1 MKKPEIR
8 HHQGRGTILSWW
20 RAFGWRRKAA
30 THSDD
35 GGGAAIHNMARGRIE
50 EGAAEVGELEATA
63 GVAEPAAVEAES
75 IETTGGAPEPVE
87 PAGRGQWLLWGSIAA
102 GVILFGAG
110 FFAAGF
116 ATRVMVEGGSSSS
129 STEGDALTAAV
140 LPEKGVTVQ
149 ARWGD
154 VMPKLVELGVIDL
167 EKFKAAAAQAGSPL
181 TPEQL
186 AILTEGSDE
195 NLTISAQNAHFMV
208 NALWAIGLA
217 NKNAILEQG
226 LMAQQGWDKRGNYA
240 ATGGWTLGKQ
250 PGGEYVSAFEVIPL
264 TPEQQAIVE
273 EVAYNSYRPCCGNPT
288 AFPDCN
294 HGAAALG
301 LAYLMASQGASAD
314 EIFEAVKSFNAFWF
328 PQQYYTLAVYFDR
341 QGTSWKDVD
350 PREVVDREH
359 SSSRGFEQVRNQL
372 ELEGALP
379 QTGGGGSS
387 CGA

>member
-1 MKKPEIR
+1 VVQTTTWVGGTWREGDEDMKEPETGHR
-8 HHQGRGTILSWW
+8 QGRGRILAWW
-20 RAFGWRRKAA
+20 RALGWRRKAA

-35 GGGAAIHNMARGRIE
+35 G
-50 EGAAEVGELEATA
+50 EGATEAAELEAA
-63 GVAEPAAVEAES
+63 AAEA
-75 IETTGGAPEPVE
+75 EPVE
-87 PAGRGQWLLWGSIAA
+87 VTGEAPETLEPPGRGQWLLWGSIAA
-102 GVILFGAG
+102 GAILFGAG

-116 ATRVMVEGGSSSS
+116 ATRVMLEGGSSSS
-129 STEGDALTAAV
+129 STEGDALAAEV
-140 LPEKGVTVQ
+140 FPEKGVTVQ

-167 EKFKAAAAQAGSPL
+167 EKFKAAAARAGSPL

-186 AILTEGSDE
+186 AILTQGSDE
-195 NLTISAQNAHFMV
+195 NLTISAQNARFMV

-217 NKNAILEQG
+217 NKNPILEEG
-226 LMAQQGWDKRGNYA
+226 PMAQQGWDKRGNYA

-250 PGGEYVSAFEVIPL
+250 PGGEYVSAFEIIPL

-314 EIFEAVKSFNAFWF
+314 EIFEALKSFNAFWF
-328 PQQYYTLAVYFDR
+328 PQQYYTLAVYYDR
-341 QGTSWKDVD
+341 QGKSWKEVD
-350 PREVVDREH
+350 AREVLNREH
-359 SSSRGFEQVRNQL
+359 SSSRGFAQVRNQL

-379 QTGGGGSS
+379 QTGGGGGS